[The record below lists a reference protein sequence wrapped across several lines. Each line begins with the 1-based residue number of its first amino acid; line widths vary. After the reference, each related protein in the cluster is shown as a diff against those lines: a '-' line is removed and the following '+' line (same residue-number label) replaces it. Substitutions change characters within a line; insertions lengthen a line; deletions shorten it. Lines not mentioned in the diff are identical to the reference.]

1 MSQPANILQGN
12 ALHRHPLQLDARRE
26 FGPFTLDCALTL
38 ELGGILGLFGP
49 SGCGKSTLLRIL
61 AGLDRQTGDRLLWRD
76 RECAEL
82 LPEARRIGL
91 VFQDSRLFPHRTV
104 LGNLQLAARKGRGR
118 WQPEALAAR
127 LGFADLLAQ
136 PAHGLSGGQ
145 RQRVA
150 LGRAL
155 LAEPDLLLLDEPF
168 SALDS
173 RSRIHQAHV
182 LKGLQRESGIPMIFV
197 SHAMEEVSLL
207 CDQLVLLEGG
217 RVEAQGRPSE
227 IFARTDLS
235 LASRDDAGVML
246 DATLA
251 HYDDDEQMATLQLG
265 EQTLRVTMNRM
276 PDESGPLQIKVAG
289 RDVVIATAPIEHSSL
304 SNCLTTRLMAVREVR
319 PGQTLLQLALGEQIL
334 LARITSRSA
343 TRLALAPE
351 QQIYA
356 YIKAVSL
363 VSEG

>member
-26 FGPFTLDCALTL
+26 FGPFTLDCTLTL
-38 ELGGILGLFGP
+38 ELGDILGLFGP
-49 SGCGKSTLLRIL
+49 SGCGKSTLLRIM

-76 RECAEL
+76 LECAEL

-91 VFQDSRLFPHRTV
+91 VFQDSRLFPHLTV

-136 PAHGLSGGQ
+136 PAHALSGGQ

>member
-1 MSQPANILQGN
+1 MSEILTT
-12 ALHRHPLQLDARRE
+12 HPLQLKVQRQ
-26 FGPFTLDCALTL
+26 FGAFTLDCELAL

-49 SGCGKSTLLRIL
+49 SGCGKSSLLRII
-61 AGLDRQTGDRLLWRD
+61 AGLDRAPGDTLNWLGRVLSDLR
-76 RECAEL
+76 
-82 LPEARRIGL
+82 PEARRIGL
-91 VFQDSRLFPHRTV
+91 VFQDSRLFPHLSV

-118 WQPEALAAR
+118 WQPEALATR
-127 LGFADLLAQ
+127 LGFAELLAQ

-150 LGRAL
+150 LARAL

-168 SALDS
+168 SALDR

-182 LKGLQRESGIPMIFV
+182 LKGLQQESGIPMIFV

-207 CDQLVLLEGG
+207 CDQLVLLADG

-246 DATLA
+246 AATLS
-251 HYDDDEQMATLQLG
+251 HYDNDEQMATLQLG
-265 EQTLRVTMNRM
+265 EQQLRVTMTHV
-276 PDESGPLQIKVAG
+276 PDEVGPLQIKVAG

-304 SNCLTTRLMAVREVR
+304 SNCLTTRLLAEREVR
-319 PGQTLLQLALGEQIL
+319 PGQTLLQLALGQQIL

-343 TRLALAPE
+343 RRLALAPN

>member
-1 MSQPANILQGN
+1 MSQPANMSQGN
-12 ALHRHPLQLDARRE
+12 ALHRHPLQLEARRE

-38 ELGGILGLFGP
+38 ELEGILGLFGP
-49 SGCGKSTLLRIL
+49 SGCGKSTLLRIM
-61 AGLDRQTGDRLLWRD
+61 AGLDRQTGDRLLWGA

-91 VFQDSRLFPHRTV
+91 VFQDSRLFPHLTV

>member
-1 MSQPANILQGN
+1 MTTLMSTHSLQMTAGH
-12 ALHRHPLQLDARRE
+12 LPLFDHIN
-26 FGPFTLDCALTL
+26 
-38 ELGGILGLFGP
+38 LGIQSGDRLGLIGAN
-49 SGCGKSTLLRIL
+49 GCGKSTLLALL
-61 AGLDRQTGDRLLWRD
+61 AGELQPHDGRVQQAAPCRCEFVAQQLPARLSTLSTRAVLLDALGNDPAAEWQVDKLL
-76 RECAEL
+76 AEL
-82 LPEARRIGL
+82 QLEAQATLPVSA
-91 VFQDSRLFPHRTV
+91 
-104 LGNLQLAARKGRGR
+104 
-118 WQPEALAAR
+118 
-127 LGFADLLAQ
+127 
-136 PAHGLSGGQ
+136 LSGGQ
-145 RQRVA
+145 HSRLQI
-150 LGRAL
+150 GRAL
-155 LAEPDLLLLDEPF
+155 LRQPNLLLLDEPF

-182 LKGLQRESGIPMIFV
+182 LKGLQQESGIPMIFV

-251 HYDDDEQMATLQLG
+251 HYDNDEQMATLQLG
-265 EQTLRVTMNRM
+265 EQRLRVTMTHV

-304 SNCLTTRLMAVREVR
+304 SNCLVTRLLAVREVR

-343 TRLALAPE
+343 RRLALAPE

>member
-1 MSQPANILQGN
+1 MS
-12 ALHRHPLQLDARRE
+12 LHLKAWRR
-26 FGPFTLDCALTL
+26 FGGFELDCDLTL
-38 ELGGILGLFGP
+38 PLGGILGLFGP
-49 SGCGKSTLLRIL
+49 SGCGKSTLLRII
-61 AGLDRQTGDRLLWRD
+61 AGLDRAPSDVLHWQGRD
-76 RECAEL
+76 LAAL

-91 VFQDSRLFPHRTV
+91 VFQDSRLFPHMTV
-104 LGNLQLAARKGRGR
+104 LGNLQLAAGKGRGR
-118 WQPEALAAR
+118 WQHEALAMR
-127 LGFADLLAQ
+127 LGFADLLGQ

-207 CDQLVLLEGG
+207 CDQLVLQEGG

-246 DATLA
+246 TATLA
-251 HYDDDEQMATLQLG
+251 HYDDAEQMATLQLG
-265 EQTLRVTMNRM
+265 DQTLMVT
-276 PDESGPLQIKVAG
+276 I
-289 RDVVIATAPIEHSSL
+289 
-304 SNCLTTRLMAVREVR
+304 
-319 PGQTLLQLALGEQIL
+319 
-334 LARITSRSA
+334 SRCSPSR
-343 TRLALAPE
+343 RLAICSPG
-351 QQIYA
+351 
-356 YIKAVSL
+356 S
-363 VSEG
+363 

>member
-1 MSQPANILQGN
+1 MSQSATMPQGQTLPPQ
-12 ALHRHPLQLDARRE
+12 ALQLNARRE

-49 SGCGKSTLLRIL
+49 SGCGKSTLLRII
-61 AGLDRQTGDRLLWRD
+61 AGLDRQAGDRLLWRG
-76 RECAEL
+76 RECAAL

-91 VFQDSRLFPHRTV
+91 VFQDSRLFPHLTV
-104 LGNLQLAARKGRGR
+104 LGNLQLAARQGRGR
-118 WQPEALAAR
+118 WQPEALAVR
-127 LGFADLLAQ
+127 LGFADLLGQ

-150 LGRAL
+150 VGRAL

-168 SALDS
+168 SALDR

-182 LKGLQRESGIPMIFV
+182 LKGLQQESGIPMILV

-207 CDQLVLLEGG
+207 CNQLVLLDGG
-217 RVEAQGRPSE
+217 KVEAQGRPSD

-246 DATLA
+246 NATLA

-265 EQTLRVTMNRM
+265 EQRLRVTMSHA
-276 PDESGPLQIKVAG
+276 PDASGPLQIKVAG

-304 SNCLTTRLMAVREVR
+304 SNCLVTRLLAVREVC

-343 TRLALAPE
+343 TRLALAPP

>member
-1 MSQPANILQGN
+1 M
-12 ALHRHPLQLDARRE
+12 
-26 FGPFTLDCALTL
+26 
-38 ELGGILGLFGP
+38 
-49 SGCGKSTLLRIL
+49 
-61 AGLDRQTGDRLLWRD
+61 
-76 RECAEL
+76 
-82 LPEARRIGL
+82 
-91 VFQDSRLFPHRTV
+91 TV
-104 LGNLQLAARKGRGR
+104 LGNLQLAAGKGRGR
-118 WQPEALAAR
+118 WQHEALAMR
-127 LGFADLLAQ
+127 LGFADLLGQ
-136 PAHGLSGGQ
+136 PAHALSGGQ

-207 CDQLVLLEGG
+207 CDQLVLQEGG

-246 DATLA
+246 TATLA
-251 HYDDDEQMATLQLG
+251 HYDDAEQMATLQLG
-265 EQTLRVTMNRM
+265 DQTLMVTMEHA
-276 PDESGPLQIKVAG
+276 PDETGELQIKVAG
-289 RDVVIATAPIEHSSL
+289 RDLVIATAPIVHSSL
-304 SNCLTTRLMAVREVR
+304 SNCLETRLLEAREVR
-319 PGQTLLQLALGEQIL
+319 PGQTLLQLALGQQIL

-343 TRLALAPE
+343 QRLALVPG
-351 QQIYA
+351 QRLYA

-363 VSEG
+363 VGEG

>member
-1 MSQPANILQGN
+1 MTLDIRAK
-12 ALHRHPLQLDARRE
+12 RH
-26 FGPFTLDCALTL
+26 FGGFTLDCDLKL
-38 ELGGILGLFGP
+38 PLGGILGLFGP
-49 SGCGKSTLLRIL
+49 SGCGKSTLLRVL
-61 AGLDRQTGDRLLWRD
+61 AGLDREAGDRLCWQG
-76 RECAEL
+76 RELAET

-91 VFQDSRLFPHRTV
+91 VFQDSRLFPHMTV
-104 LGNLQLAARKGRGR
+104 LANLQLAAKKGKGR
-118 WQPEALAAR
+118 WQPAPLATR
-127 LGFADLLAQ
+127 LGFAELLDQ

-168 SALDS
+168 SALDR

-182 LKGLQRESGIPMIFV
+182 LKELQRESGIPMIFV

-207 CDQLVLLEGG
+207 CDQLVLLADGK
-217 RVEAQGRPSE
+217 VEAQGRPSD

-246 DATLA
+246 AATLDS
-251 HYDDDEQMATLQLG
+251 YDQREQMASLRLG
-265 EQTLRVTMNRM
+265 EQLLMVTMEHA
-276 PDESGPLQIKVAG
+276 PDEPGPLQIKVAG
-289 RDVVIATAPIEHSSL
+289 RDVVIATAPITDSSL
-304 SNCLTTRLMAVREVR
+304 SNCLETRLLNAHEVR
-319 PGQTLLQLALGEQIL
+319 PGQTLLQLALGQQIL

-343 TRLALAPE
+343 KRLALAPD
-351 QQIYA
+351 QRLYA

-363 VSEG
+363 VGEG

>member
-1 MSQPANILQGN
+1 MS
-12 ALHRHPLQLDARRE
+12 LHLKAWRR
-26 FGPFTLDCALTL
+26 FGGFELDCDLTL
-38 ELGGILGLFGP
+38 PLGGILGLFGP
-49 SGCGKSTLLRIL
+49 SGCGKSTLLRII
-61 AGLDRQTGDRLLWRD
+61 AGLDRAPSDVLHWQGRD
-76 RECAEL
+76 LAAL

-91 VFQDSRLFPHRTV
+91 VFQDSRLFPHMTV
-104 LGNLQLAARKGRGR
+104 LGNLQLAAGKGRGR
-118 WQPEALAAR
+118 WQHEALAMR
-127 LGFADLLAQ
+127 LGFADLLGQ

-207 CDQLVLLEGG
+207 CDQLVLQEGG

-246 DATLA
+246 TATLA
-251 HYDDDEQMATLQLG
+251 HYDDAEQMATLQLG
-265 EQTLRVTMNRM
+265 DQTLMVTMEHA
-276 PDESGPLQIKVAG
+276 PDETGELQIKVAG
-289 RDVVIATAPIEHSSL
+289 RDLVIATAPIVHSSL
-304 SNCLTTRLMAVREVR
+304 SNCLEPRLLEAREVR
-319 PGQTLLQLALGEQIL
+319 PGQTLLQLALGQQIL

-343 TRLALAPE
+343 QRLALEPG
-351 QQIYA
+351 QRLYA

-363 VSEG
+363 VGEG

>member
-1 MSQPANILQGN
+1 MSQPANMSQGN
-12 ALHRHPLQLDARRE
+12 ALHRHPLQLDAQRE

-38 ELGGILGLFGP
+38 ELEGILGLFGP

-61 AGLDRQTGDRLLWRD
+61 AGLDRQSGDRLWWGD

-91 VFQDSRLFPHRTV
+91 VFQDSRLFPHLTV
-104 LGNLQLAARKGRGR
+104 ICNLQLAARKGRGR

-155 LAEPDLLLLDEPF
+155 LAEPELLLLDEPF

-197 SHAMEEVSLL
+197 SHAMEEV
-207 CDQLVLLEGG
+207 
-217 RVEAQGRPSE
+217 
-227 IFARTDLS
+227 
-235 LASRDDAGVML
+235 
-246 DATLA
+246 
-251 HYDDDEQMATLQLG
+251 
-265 EQTLRVTMNRM
+265 
-276 PDESGPLQIKVAG
+276 
-289 RDVVIATAPIEHSSL
+289 
-304 SNCLTTRLMAVREVR
+304 
-319 PGQTLLQLALGEQIL
+319 
-334 LARITSRSA
+334 
-343 TRLALAPE
+343 
-351 QQIYA
+351 
-356 YIKAVSL
+356 
-363 VSEG
+363 

>member
-1 MSQPANILQGN
+1 MNPPANIPQGH
-12 ALHRHPLQLDARRE
+12 ALHRQSLQLNARRE
-26 FGPFTLDCALTL
+26 FGAFTLDCELTL
-38 ELGGILGLFGP
+38 EPGGILGLFGP
-49 SGCGKSTLLRIL
+49 SGCGKSTLLRIM
-61 AGLDRQTGDRLLWRD
+61 AGLDRQSGDRLWWRG
-76 RECAEL
+76 RELADL

-91 VFQDSRLFPHRTV
+91 VFQDSRLFPHLSV

-127 LGFADLLAQ
+127 LGFAELLAQ

-168 SALDS
+168 SALDR

-182 LKGLQRESGIPMIFV
+182 LKGLQQESGIPMIFV

-217 RVEAQGRPSE
+217 WVEAQGRPSE

-265 EQTLRVTMNRM
+265 EQRLRVTMNHV
-276 PDESGPLQIKVAG
+276 PDERGPLQIKVAG

-304 SNCLTTRLMAVREVR
+304 SNCLVTRLLAVREVR

-343 TRLALAPE
+343 TRLALVPE

>member
-1 MSQPANILQGN
+1 MSQPANMSQGN

-38 ELGGILGLFGP
+38 KLGGILGLFGP

-61 AGLDRQTGDRLLWRD
+61 AGLDRQSGDRLWWGD

-91 VFQDSRLFPHRTV
+91 VFQDSRLFPHLTV

-246 DATLA
+246 DAILA

>member
-1 MSQPANILQGN
+1 MSQPANMSQGN
-12 ALHRHPLQLDARRE
+12 ALHRHPLQLDAQRE

-38 ELGGILGLFGP
+38 ELEGILGLFGP

-61 AGLDRQTGDRLLWRD
+61 AGLDRQSGDRLWWGD

-91 VFQDSRLFPHRTV
+91 VFQDSRLFPHLTV
-104 LGNLQLAARKGRGR
+104 LCNLQLAARKGRGR

-155 LAEPDLLLLDEPF
+155 LAEPELLLLDEPF

-182 LKGLQRESGIPMIFV
+182 LKGLQRESGVPMIFV

-207 CDQLVLLEGG
+207 CDQLLLLEGG

-304 SNCLTTRLMAVREVR
+304 SNCLVTRLLAVREVR

>member
-12 ALHRHPLQLDARRE
+12 ALHRHPLQLDARRD

-49 SGCGKSTLLRIL
+49 SGCGKSTLLRIM

-91 VFQDSRLFPHRTV
+91 VFQDSRLFPHLTV

-182 LKGLQRESGIPMIFV
+182 LKGVQRESGIPMIFV

-319 PGQTLLQLALGEQIL
+319 PGQTLLQLVLGEQIL

>member
-1 MSQPANILQGN
+1 MSEILTT
-12 ALHRHPLQLDARRE
+12 HPLRLKVQRG
-26 FGPFTLDCALTL
+26 FGAFTLDCELAL

-49 SGCGKSTLLRIL
+49 SGCGKSSLLRII
-61 AGLDRQTGDRLLWRD
+61 AGLDRASGDTLNWQGRALSDLQ
-76 RECAEL
+76 
-82 LPEARRIGL
+82 PEARRIGL
-91 VFQDSRLFPHRTV
+91 VFQDSRLFPHLSV

-127 LGFADLLAQ
+127 LGFTELLAQ

-150 LGRAL
+150 LARAL

-168 SALDS
+168 SALDR

-182 LKGLQRESGIPMIFV
+182 LKGLQQESGIPMIFV

-207 CDQLVLLEGG
+207 CDQLVLLADG

-235 LASRDDAGVML
+235 LASRDDVGVML
-246 DATLA
+246 TATLS
-251 HYDDDEQMATLQLG
+251 HYDNDEQMAILQLG
-265 EQTLRVTMNRM
+265 EQQLRVTMTHV
-276 PDESGPLQIKVAG
+276 PDEGGALQIKVAG

-304 SNCLTTRLMAVREVR
+304 SNCLTTRLLAEREVR
-319 PGQTLLQLALGEQIL
+319 PGQTLLQLALGQQIL

-343 TRLALAPE
+343 RRLALVPN

>member
-1 MSQPANILQGN
+1 MS
-12 ALHRHPLQLDARRE
+12 LHLKTQRR
-26 FGPFTLDCALTL
+26 FGGFELDCDLTL
-38 ELGGILGLFGP
+38 PLGGILGLFGP

-61 AGLDRQTGDRLLWRD
+61 AGLDRAPSDSLRWQG
-76 RECAEL
+76 RELAVL
-82 LPEARRIGL
+82 KPEARRIGL
-91 VFQDSRLFPHRTV
+91 VFQDARLFPHLSV
-104 LGNLQLAARKGRGR
+104 LGNLQLAAGKGRGR

-127 LGFADLLAQ
+127 LGFAELLAQ

-173 RSRIHQAHV
+173 RSRIHQAHA

-207 CDQLVLLEGG
+207 CDQLVLLADG
-217 RVEAQGRPSE
+217 RLEAQGRPSE

-246 DATLA
+246 TATLD
-251 HYDDDEQMATLQLG
+251 HYDDDEQMATLRLG
-265 EQTLRVTMNRM
+265 DQTLMVTMEHS
-276 PDESGPLQIKVAG
+276 PDETGELQIKVAG
-289 RDVVIATAPIEHSSL
+289 RDLVIATAPIEHSSL
-304 SNCLTTRLMAVREVR
+304 SNCLATRLLEVREVR
-319 PGQTLLQLALGEQIL
+319 PGQTLLQLALGQQIL

-343 TRLALAPE
+343 KRLALVPG
-351 QQIYA
+351 QRLYA

-363 VSEG
+363 VGEG